1 MNIFNYLRSFQR
13 STQVEGNHVGHLL
26 ILSLTIFAL
35 YSSSLANVY
44 LFADETYAFTTTL
57 VERDVVSGFL
67 EAAIAAGRP
76 LSGAANSLIADA
88 IVFGEYGL
96 QGLRILQ
103 FVLSLLAAIYVFFV
117 MRALRIKPGHA
128 LLLTIFLWSQ
138 PAVAIHHIYVYLAP
152 LWLGVFCSL
161 VALSIFLVRKQEPY
175 DWREGITCFVLFGIG
190 LCIYQMTP
198 FFFLGFLAYDILKDR
213 DDRYLERHAKL
224 FLVFLFTVALYTV
237 AFKIVSEVYGT
248 GSYRQAQQLLNPT
261 DISRFFS
268 GNYLFLF
275 EFWNYVIPVEISENA
290 KLKLLAITAVAWAL
304 LIASAIVVDLREQ
317 KKNLRRWT
325 LALGCTGVTILPI
338 VADGATGRQHLF
350 LAALPAL
357 LLLAYYAGTRLVPE
371 RWAGWAQSTLVACL
385 CLVAAGGSL
394 GYQRALVGPAAR
406 LFAFVQAEAVNQ
418 MHPGV
423 KRVLVIKPR
432 LGDTKGLCRYEPCTV
447 FYGRFMLANW
457 HIEQRGLYQTAL
469 RLAGLTPGL
478 PVDIVA
484 RDKAFQTDAITIDWQ
499 RFWQSENQIQAK

>member
-1 MNIFNYLRSFQR
+1 MKIFYYLRSFQI
-13 STQVEGNHVGHLL
+13 SVQVEGGHIGNLL
-26 ILSLTIFAL
+26 ILSLAVFAL
-35 YSSSLANVY
+35 YSSSLATVY
-44 LFADETYAFTTTL
+44 LFADETYAFSTTM

-67 EAAIAAGRP
+67 SAAVAAGRP
-76 LSGAANSLIADA
+76 LAGAAHSLIADA

-138 PAVAIHHIYVYLAP
+138 PAVAIHHVYVYLTP

-161 VALSIFLVRKQEPY
+161 LAFSIFLVRKQKPY
-175 DWREGITCFVLFGIG
+175 DWREGVTCFVLFVIG
-190 LCIYQMTP
+190 LCIYQTTP
-198 FFFLGFLAYDILKDR
+198 FFFLGFLAYDILNDR

-224 FLVFLFTVALYTV
+224 FLVFLCTVALYTV
-237 AFKIVSEVYGT
+237 AFKIASEIYGA
-248 GSYRQAQQLLNPT
+248 GSYRQAQQLLDPT
-261 DISRFFS
+261 DIGRFLT
-268 GNYLFLF
+268 GNYLILF

-304 LIASAIVVDLREQ
+304 LIATAIVVDLRKQ
-317 KKNLRRWT
+317 KKSLRRWT
-325 LALGCTGVTILPI
+325 LALGCTGATILPI
-338 VADGATGRQHLF
+338 IADGATGRQHLF

-371 RWAGWAQSTLVACL
+371 RWAGRAQTTLVACL

-406 LFAFVQAEAVNQ
+406 LFAFVQTEAVNQ

-423 KRVLVIKPR
+423 KRVLVIRPR
-432 LGDTKGLCRYEPCTV
+432 IGDTKRLCRYEPCTA
-447 FYGRFMLANW
+447 FYGRFMLTNW
-457 HIEQRGLYQTAL
+457 HLEQRGLYQTAL
-469 RLAGLTPGL
+469 RLAGLTPRL
-478 PVDIVA
+478 PVNFVA
-484 RDKAFQTDAITIDWQ
+484 RDKAFQTDAITIDWH
-499 RFWQSENQIQAK
+499 RFWQFENQIQAK